1 MRSLAGTLQ
10 GGRGQWAGYYTA
22 TQSFITMLALK
33 KKLLVS
39 FDWCV
44 QIFQPINLIY
54 GRDTLFILI
63 GDVYKFI
70 LP

>member
-1 MRSLAGTLQ
+1 MRSLAGTLPE
-10 GGRGQWAGYYTA
+10 GRGQWAGCYTA
-22 TQSFITMLALK
+22 TQTMLALK